1 MQKVSVIIPCYNQG
15 QYLQEAINSV
25 KNSTY
30 DNIEIIVVNDGSTDN
45 TKEIID
51 NLENEYPDIK
61 FITIQNSGVCKTR
74 NLGIANSTGD
84 YILPLDADDK
94 IGTEYIEKAVQV
106 LDNNK
111 NTGLVYCNAEF
122 FGSIQKK
129 WDLKPATTENMLVQ
143 NRIFPSA
150 MFRKE
155 TFNQIG
161 GYKPEM
167 ETGCE
172 DWELWLSIIESGAE
186 IYKLPETLFYYRKS
200 ENERTKISHRPLN
213 YIKIRLNIIKFHKNL
228 YKQYGIK
235 VYFKL
240 LFMVVKNLAYNIY
253 NNF

>member
-1 MQKVSVIIPCYNQG
+1 MSKISIVMPVFNSEKYLEDCLNSLVNQTFKDFE
-15 QYLQEAINSV
+15 LIC
-25 KNSTY
+25 
-30 DNIEIIVVNDGSTDN
+30 VNDGSTDN

-213 YIKIRLNIIKFHKNL
+213 YIKIRLNIKN
-228 YKQYGIK
+228 KK
-235 VYFKL
+235 S
-240 LFMVVKNLAYNIY
+240 
-253 NNF
+253 